1 MEPSI
6 SFHRDWNAVWQ
17 AAESLPPET
26 SAWDGTLAFNEALV
40 YLAQKKIELR
50 GHERLRVALEVALR
64 DCGPILKKHVPEAS
78 FEHWEAQAAEDV
90 TAAIQALEDLNG
102 AGLAVREAYAAMH
115 DEQIPVAKLKL
126 REVAMQA
133 RALLIRESASSLEP
147 STSGKDDTEGAEFE
161 AASLMG
167 AVVNPLTETQV
178 SLDVSSFEFVEN
190 SEVMCDGQTVEEAPQ
205 QTQQIEDAAIFSHE
219 SSIQS
224 GLTVDVTEFE
234 ILPAQPVDAVTTLP
248 DSIVSFEMFNSG
260 HWINLKGECVMP
272 PWLVEGFDE
281 QIEEQ
286 IEPALNQRHWAYVWL
301 LSEAARL
308 RIGGTLVEPQ
318 DVEAAAHLCAQ
329 VDTLVLPHAD
339 WRRVKVFEE
348 AGKHGHLGTS
358 LLTVALY
365 SLRPGEVVGE
375 VLSYAQ
381 ADALQ
386 ERLEESCGSDMAE
399 VLAYLLKLPSQ
410 NASPAERLRVWGQG
424 AGHPMGAV
432 VAPAVR
438 LAQARTDFREWMAK
452 HWKAAGGRLQQTHCR
467 RAWDIFVKKL
477 VEPLTVVFYP
487 QDEDQHDHLRWDLG
501 KLRRMV
507 DALVA
512 EGHKVANKEEVQDA
526 DRSRF
531 NRTMEQAHTLVLQ
544 LVKLAQEARQ
554 QGAVHEKLVFDL
566 PAEALQ
572 RLLSAS
578 RTAAVSALILELLR
592 RDTRPVIQELSS
604 LGAYPLSFSAVD
616 ISRHPD
622 LLTLF
627 SGQCFETHTV
637 KPAISV
643 TKHKSGAAGDTYH
656 VLMAKATAVNDP
668 VRAVAMLL
676 EPPLLDRKSQEDWV
690 EVRDALRDHLLQGP
704 REELL
709 LAMQSG
715 GAISAD
721 DATAIR
727 TRQTSRMAELAT
739 KRAELL
745 RLERL
750 LLDMDLRTAA
760 DQISKARETLDQY
773 TSPSDTATSGP
784 ETMLLLEHWTSQ
796 LIQSTT
802 AIISQQRLWL
812 DYRVRSQL
820 LDAERKQAL
829 IALEAGRFADV
840 LRLLSLPVH
849 EQHATDN
856 SELRVTPWRE
866 AARRSFEVQRMIAK
880 GKDSSDPALAALCA
894 LWLHRSGKD
903 RELRQT
909 FYAFICQEGV
919 AEAVGTEVAMRDL
932 EHNAVLVRGDKIIER
947 LTLQGRNPTFLPQ
960 LRNFTKLEIRIH
972 PSSGVQDEA
981 GRLVGEFSGHL
992 AGNHW
997 IVLLSPG
1004 LEADRRTALLRK
1016 FRSQRA
1022 AVALVDDLDLCRL
1035 IDGAA
1040 HGSLFIGLMEIVL
1053 EQVDWLNKSPFRLT
1067 DGQFIQL
1074 DMFVG
1079 RVDDAKQLAEQSN
1092 YTRVFAGR
1100 RLGKS
1105 ALLRYLELNRDGKSL
1120 PSGQTLRVLYV
1131 MAANEQESRV
1141 VANILNRLLETT
1153 GFNCSADTTAL
1164 PDPADKLTEA
1174 MQEFAKA
1181 HPNDNLL
1188 ILLDEADFFVEDQ
1201 IRQYEKLRRKEACL
1215 SFKMAKIIP
1224 GQAKDKN
1231 GEPRVRFLIAGYRL
1245 TNKREGAWLSA
1256 GEVKELNLLRDV
1268 DAQNLIAG
1276 PLARMGVNA
1285 QDLAP
1290 VIAFRCGFQ
1299 PAVILRF
1306 GDRLVQKLSGE
1317 RGRDMTVTAD
1327 DVHAVL
1333 EDRHVEDEIR
1343 AVILNNFQDDNVNN
1357 ILFTALLIAFQQS
1370 GNAGGL
1376 PDSEIADKMLVV
1388 LTKVNADLGWLT
1400 QLNADHQ
1407 AHIRSCLRNFE
1418 TRKLLSQ
1425 IEEKLPD
1432 GRMRKLWSLRFP
1444 HFLSV
1449 MLKPADEDIETRLR
1463 KLIEATREAGPANS
1477 SITGLIPSSIMEE
1490 LRGFLQ
1496 PTSDTAWMADMHR
1509 GRVVC
1514 SPWHAGLVD
1523 QPNSLLDRLEGA
1535 LEGIKHHDWKNATSP
1550 NSMNDVLAI
1559 HVTAEAADVWRKS
1572 AEPQLRPVFF
1582 GGMDLLRWALD
1593 HDDWECTG
1601 LGRLSLPYV
1610 TWWFERAR
1618 SWHFQS
1624 INMPSHRVWLAT
1636 GGIPFLIGKVDKILG
1651 KPFGGDVSAT
1661 DFEEA
1666 LKYFR
1671 EQLPSYA
1678 DELVNGA
1685 SEVRLTMRELV
1696 ILRMACKVTE
1706 NFGPELNFA
1715 RELGTD
1721 WNAVRDTLDMAHAAA
1736 LYTEP
1741 SDASAI
1747 LLLQRAGFLPLD
1759 DNGDIN
1765 LHADDPLH
1773 SLVKHLP
1780 QS

>member
-6 SFHRDWNAVWQ
+6 SFHRDWDAAWQ

-26 SAWDGTLAFNEALV
+26 SAWDGTLAFNEALMF
-40 YLAQKKIELR
+40 LAQKKMAQR
-50 GHERLRVALEVALR
+50 GLERLRIALELARR
-64 DCGPILKKHVPEAS
+64 DCGPVLAKHVPEAS
-78 FEHWEAQAAEDV
+78 FERWEVQVPEDV
-90 TAAIQALEDLNG
+90 MAAIQAVENLNG

-115 DEQIPVAKLKL
+115 DDEIPLAKIKL
-126 REVAMQA
+126 REAAIQA
-133 RALLIRESASSLEP
+133 RSLFLRESTVNSEP
-147 STSGKDDTEGAEFE
+147 ATPGRDDTADAESE
-161 AASLMG
+161 AAAQVDVVEAAEAAILVSCDDSSSEISETLG
-167 AVVNPLTETQV
+167 AL
-178 SLDVSSFEFVEN
+178 
-190 SEVMCDGQTVEEAPQ
+190 CDGPTVEEVPLHARQPERP
-205 QTQQIEDAAIFSHE
+205 TMVSRE
-219 SSIQS
+219 SSIQPDATS
-224 GLTVDVTEFE
+224 IVVE
-234 ILPAQPVDAVTTLP
+234 IEPLPEQPPDAVTKLP
-248 DSIVSFEMFNSG
+248 DSIVSFKEFRSM
-260 HWINLKGECVMP
+260 HWINLRGKCVMP
-272 PWLVEGFDE
+272 PWLAEGFDE
-281 QIEEQ
+281 QIEQ
-286 IEPALNQRHWAYVWL
+286 HIESALNQRHWAHVWL
-301 LSEAARL
+301 MSEAARL
-308 RIGGTLVEPQ
+308 RFGGTLVEPQ
-318 DVEAAAHLCAQ
+318 DAEGAAQLCAQ
-329 VDTLVLPHAD
+329 ADALVLPHAN
-339 WRRVKVFEE
+339 WRRARAFDE
-348 AGKHGHLGTS
+348 AEKHGQLGTS
-358 LLTVALY
+358 LLTVALHA
-365 SLRPGEVVGE
+365 LRPGEAEGE

-424 AGHPMGAV
+424 AGHSMETV

-477 VEPLTVVFYP
+477 IEPLTIVFYP
-487 QDEDQHDHLRWDLG
+487 HDEDQHDHLRWDLG

-507 DALVA
+507 DGLVT
-512 EGHKVANKEEVQDA
+512 EGHEVADKEEVEDA

-531 NRTMEQAHTLVLQ
+531 NRTMEQAQTLVLQ

-572 RLLSAS
+572 RLLSAP
-578 RTAAVSALILELLR
+578 RTAPVPALILELLK
-592 RDTRPVIQELSS
+592 RDTQSVAQEPPS
-604 LGAYPLSFSAVD
+604 LGAYPLNFSAVD
-616 ISRHPD
+616 IGRHPD
-622 LLTLF
+622 LLTLIN
-627 SGQCFETHTV
+627 GQCFETHTV
-637 KPAISV
+637 KNAIST
-643 TKHKSGAAGDTYH
+643 TKHKNGTAGETGH
-656 VLMAKATAVNDP
+656 ILMAKATAVNDP

-676 EPPLLDRKSQEDWV
+676 EPPLLDVIQQEDWT
-690 EVRDALRDHLLQGP
+690 EVRDDLRDHLLQGP

-715 GAISAD
+715 GAISTD

-750 LLDMDLRTAA
+750 VSDMDLRTAA
-760 DQISKARETLDQY
+760 DQISRARETLDQY
-773 TSPSDTATSGP
+773 TSPSDTATPGP
-784 ETMLLLEHWTSQ
+784 ETMLLLEHWTAL
-796 LIQSTT
+796 LIKS
-802 AIISQQRLWL
+802 ASEIISRQRRWL

-820 LDAERKQAL
+820 LDSERKMAL
-829 IALEAGRFADV
+829 IALETGRFADV

-849 EQHATDN
+849 EQHAADN

-866 AARRSFEVQRMIAK
+866 TARESFEVRKMITA

-903 RELRQT
+903 RDLRQT

-919 AEAVGTEVAMRDL
+919 AEAVATEVAMRDL
-932 EHNAVLVRGDKIIER
+932 EHNAVLIHGDKVIER

-960 LRNFTKLEIRIH
+960 LRSLTKLELRIH

-981 GRLVGEFSGHL
+981 GRLVGEFAGNL

-1022 AVALVDDLDLCRL
+1022 AIALVDDLDLCRL
-1035 IDGAA
+1035 IEGAA

-1105 ALLRYLELNRDGKSL
+1105 ALLRYLELNRHGKPL

-1141 VANILNRLLETT
+1141 VANILNRLHETT
-1153 GFNCSADTTAL
+1153 GFICSVDTAAL
-1164 PDPADKLTEA
+1164 PDAADKLTES

-1181 HPNDNLL
+1181 YPNDNLL

-1224 GQAKDKN
+1224 GQSKDKN

-1276 PLARMGVNA
+1276 PLARMGINS

-1370 GNAGGL
+1370 GSGGGL
-1376 PDSEIADKMLVV
+1376 PDSEIADKMLDV

-1425 IEEKLPD
+1425 IEEQSPD

-1444 HFLSV
+1444 HFLSI

-1463 KLIEATREAGPANS
+1463 KLIDATREAGPANS

-1490 LRGFLQ
+1490 LRDFLQ
-1496 PTSDTAWMADMHR
+1496 PTSDTAWMADMHK

-1535 LEGIKHHDWKNATSP
+1535 LEGIKHQDWKNAISP
-1550 NSMNDVLAI
+1550 HSLDDMLAI
-1559 HVTAEAADVWRKS
+1559 HVSAQAADIWRMS

-1582 GGMDLLRWALD
+1582 GGMDLLRWALQQD
-1593 HDDWECTG
+1593 EWECTG

-1624 INMPSHRVWLAT
+1624 VNTPSRRVWQVT
-1636 GGIPFLIGKVDKILG
+1636 GGIPFLMGKVDKILG

-1661 DFEEA
+1661 DFEDA
-1666 LKYFR
+1666 LKHLR
-1671 EQLPSYA
+1671 DQLPSHA

-1685 SEVRLTMRELV
+1685 SEVRLTTRELE
-1696 ILRMACKVTE
+1696 ILRMVSKVTE
-1706 NFGPELNFA
+1706 NFGTEVNLA
-1715 RELGTD
+1715 CELGTD
-1721 WNAVRDTLDMAHAAA
+1721 WNAVRDTLDMAQAVA

-1741 SDASAI
+1741 GDASAI
-1747 LLLQRAGFLPLD
+1747 SLLQRAGFLPMD
-1759 DNGDIN
+1759 NNGDII
-1765 LHADDPLH
+1765 LHLDDPLH

-1780 QS
+1780 AL